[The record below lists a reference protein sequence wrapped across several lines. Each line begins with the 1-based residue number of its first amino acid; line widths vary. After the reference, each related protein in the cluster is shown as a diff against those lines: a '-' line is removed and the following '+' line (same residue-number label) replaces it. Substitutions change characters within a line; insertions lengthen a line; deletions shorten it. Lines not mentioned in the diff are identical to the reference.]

1 VDQDIDIYWGAYVGT
16 PDEILVSGKLKDVV
30 DDIERIRAEARR
42 ANGWIMDS
50 YIVRKGSGGDGCHR
64 ANGVINSDTSAWHG
78 LPLAAEATVKGPAD
92 TVPAAASAMAE
103 PLWCRRSAKPMNYS
117 SSPVTNRIVPG
128 LDWRRATWLAI
139 LIAASVAFSFGFAC
153 AVPFAALGAVAALT
167 LPRQHAWLVLGATWF
182 ANQVVGFA
190 ALGYPWTANAI
201 AWGVAL
207 GVIAFLTTVA
217 SQWCIRRVEAYGA
230 FIVVP
235 IAFFGAFAAYEGG
248 CFVIA
253 AALLGGTEDFT
264 VSIVSRILEINV
276 AAFAGL
282 LMLSQLGISTGFV
295 ARCPF
300 LPWAGT
306 QRA

>member
-1 VDQDIDIYWGAYVGT
+1 M
-16 PDEILVSGKLKDVV
+16 PMNL
-30 DDIERIRAEARR
+30 
-42 ANGWIMDS
+42 S
-50 YIVRKGSGGDGCHR
+50 YPP
-64 ANGVINSDTSAWHG
+64 DTSWI
-78 LPLAAEATVKGPAD
+78 
-92 TVPAAASAMAE
+92 VPA
-103 PLWCRRSAKPMNYS
+103 
-117 SSPVTNRIVPG
+117 

-139 LIAASVAFSFGFAC
+139 LIAASVAFNFGFAC

-167 LPRQHAWLVLGATWF
+167 LPRQHAWLVLVAAWF

-190 ALGYPWTANAI
+190 ALGYPRTANAI

-207 GVIAFLTTVA
+207 GVVAFLTVAA

-230 FIVVP
+230 LIVVP

-248 CFVIA
+248 CFVVA
-253 AALLGGTEDFT
+253 ATLLGGTEDFS

-282 LMLSQLGISTGFV
+282 LILSELGIAVGLV
-295 ARCPF
+295 AKYRF